1 MTGWLDSSDVA
12 RLYGPRLGGLTA
24 PVGVGQTGGM
34 PEERNVLGG
43 PLEPCGLDP
52 ITGFYR
58 DGHCTC
64 GPVQAR
70 HLICV
75 VVTAEFLGH
84 QRTLGNDLST
94 PIRAY
99 GFPGLQPGDRWCV
112 LLERWLQSYEAG
124 SAAPVVLAATNEK
137 VLDVVGLEVLRR
149 FAVDVPD
156 DLSSL
161 G

>member
-1 MTGWLDSSDVA
+1 VPSPVISLLRDVPGRRA
-12 RLYGPRLGGLTA
+12 EPR
-24 PVGVGQTGGM
+24 PVDQTGLM
-34 PEERNVLGG
+34 PIERNVLGG
-43 PLEPCGLDP
+43 ELEPCGIDP

-64 GPVQAR
+64 GPAEAR

-75 VVTAEFLGH
+75 VVTGEFLAH
-84 QRTLGNDLST
+84 QRAIGNDLVT
-94 PIRAY
+94 PLPAY
-99 GFPGLQPGDRWCV
+99 RFPGLQPGDRWCV
-112 LLERWLQSYEAG
+112 VLDRWLQSYEAG
-124 SAAPVVLAATNEK
+124 QAAPVVLAATNAR
-137 VLDVVGLEVLRR
+137 VLEVVGLDVLRR